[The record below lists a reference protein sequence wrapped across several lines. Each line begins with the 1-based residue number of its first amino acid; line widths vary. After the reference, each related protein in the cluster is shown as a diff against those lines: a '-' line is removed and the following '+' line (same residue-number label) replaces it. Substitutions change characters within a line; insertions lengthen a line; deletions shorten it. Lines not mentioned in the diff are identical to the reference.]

1 MKRLLIAA
9 VAALALGAA
18 FADDAKKAAYV
29 DPNPFADYG
38 PAMRSTEKD
47 PLAAKWSIAHD
58 AEIAAA
64 TDESVL
70 AAFVADAAAADALLA
85 KVKGA
90 YETDPV
96 VMTQIAAVT
105 QWVMLPE
112 PFFLFFWKPSPA
124 DGREVWKAALSRR
137 IAGSSD
143 GYVRTF
149 CQQQLDLCK

>member
-1 MKRLLIAA
+1 MKRLLIVAA
-9 VAALALGAA
+9 VLALGTA
-18 FADDAKKAAYV
+18 FADDAKTAAYV
-29 DPNPFADYG
+29 DPNPFAGYG
-38 PAMRSTEKD
+38 PAMRSTDKD
-47 PLAAKWSIAHD
+47 PLAANWSIAHD
-58 AEIAAA
+58 AEIEAA
-64 TDESVL
+64 TEESVL

-90 YETDPV
+90 YETDPL

-105 QWVMLPE
+105 QWVMRPE

-124 DGREVWKAALSRR
+124 DGRKVWTDALARR

>member
-1 MKRLLIAA
+1 MMRLLIAA
-9 VAALALGAA
+9 AAALALGAA

-29 DPNPFADYG
+29 DPNPFAGYG
-38 PAMRSTEKD
+38 PAMQSTEKD
-47 PLAAKWSIAHD
+47 PLAATWSIAHD

-64 TDESVL
+64 TEESVL
-70 AAFVADAAAADALLA
+70 AAFAADTAAADALLA

-124 DGREVWKAALSRR
+124 DGRKVWTDALARR
-137 IAGSSD
+137 ISGSSD